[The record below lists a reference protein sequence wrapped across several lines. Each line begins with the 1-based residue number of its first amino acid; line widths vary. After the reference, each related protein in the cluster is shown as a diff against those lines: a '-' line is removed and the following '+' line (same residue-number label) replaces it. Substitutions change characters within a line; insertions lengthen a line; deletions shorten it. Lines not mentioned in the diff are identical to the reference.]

1 MRVTRMLRRDAFPRK
16 KVLRALGP
24 KGDTAIEF
32 SADDPAAL
40 AEADAL
46 FERMTR
52 VGAAAFSGNAGEP
65 MRRIDRLDQAGP
77 ETVLVPR
84 NVAG

>member
-1 MRVTRMLRRDAFPRK
+1 MLVTRLLRRENRPGR

-24 KGDTAIEF
+24 SGDTAIEF
-32 SADDPAAL
+32 SEADPAAL
-40 AEADAL
+40 AEANAL
-46 FERMTR
+46 FERLTR
-52 VGAAAFSGNAGEP
+52 AGASAFSGQAGEP
-65 MRRIDRLDQAGP
+65 MRRIDRLEQAGP

>member
-1 MRVTRMLRRDAFPRK
+1 MRVTRLLHRDSRHEK
-16 KVLRALGP
+16 KVIRALGP
-24 KGDTAIEF
+24 SGDTAIEF
-32 SADDPAAL
+32 SEADPAAL
-40 AEADAL
+40 AEANAL
-46 FERMTR
+46 FERLTR
-52 VGAAAFSGNAGEP
+52 AGASAFSGRADEP